1 MTATIDDLID
11 DLELLG
17 DDWEERYGY
26 IIGLAKQMPA
36 FSELDRTD
44 DNKVHGCQSQVWLTA
59 KTIPGIPPRL
69 EFRGDSDA
77 FITKGL
83 VAIILLAFSGKTPR
97 EILNYDVEDMLR
109 RIGLDRHLSPTRSN
123 GLHAMVKRVRSI
135 AANAEGLCAAAEHGG
150 DCGMHC
156 QPH

>member
-1 MTATIDDLID
+1 MTATIDELID

-26 IIGLAKQMPA
+26 IIGLARGMPP

-59 KTIPGIPPRL
+59 KTLAGVPPRL
-69 EFRGDSDA
+69 EFRGDSDGI
-77 FITKGL
+77 ITKGL
-83 VAIILLAFSGKTPR
+83 VAVLLLAFNGKTPR
-97 EILNYDVEDMLR
+97 DILSYDVEGMFR
-109 RIGLDRHLSPTRSN
+109 KIGLDRHLSPTRSN
-123 GLHAMVKRVRSI
+123 GLYAMVKRIRSL
-135 AANAEGLCAAAEHGG
+135 AAAAEGLCAATATG
-150 DCGMHC
+150 DCGMRC